1 MKLDLTIRNN
11 DGFTINPLETN
22 IIDYFRQHESKQKT
36 NKLLS
41 PNDRSSKNSN
51 SYRSSIS
58 ILQADTQSSSNCY
71 SICVSLIN
79 FICTIRQDMDI
90 LMSIYDS
97 RESKF
102 VSENFIV
109 KWDKGGLMHD
119 IDKLNNIRVVFTV
132 ILIKI

>member
-1 MKLDLTIRNN
+1 
-11 DGFTINPLETN
+11 
-22 IIDYFRQHESKQKT
+22 
-36 NKLLS
+36 
-41 PNDRSSKNSN
+41 
-51 SYRSSIS
+51 
-58 ILQADTQSSSNCY
+58 
-71 SICVSLIN
+71 
-79 FICTIRQDMDI
+79 
-90 LMSIYDS
+90 MSIYDS